1 MRKNVLAMGVAAMIG
16 GLAMTGNAFA
26 MGSTGGTPNDGTVS
40 SVRNVGTSA
49 APLWTAAA
57 TDATAQFLQVNGDHI
72 GQMLVVPYFSA
83 QGNNDT
89 YLNITNTDT
98 VRGKAVKVR
107 FRGAANSDDVF
118 DFQVMM
124 SPGDMWTAAITR
136 NDAGKA
142 VLRTSDKSCTLPYSL
157 SGTEFIL
164 TRVDGKLTEEEK
176 VKQVKE
182 GYVEIINMA
191 DIPPNAAAGTG
202 VTAGGYPNTNAP
214 ATTGVTV
221 NTDNDL
227 YDVIKHVSG
236 VASCATTAFGKRV
249 LDNLAVDP
257 VNEAGARALGL
268 DNPTTGLTASWV
280 ILNTES
286 VNTFSGVA
294 TAIEA
299 RDALDTAAVPGV
311 DAGNVVFYPQT
322 KVDVLVAQG
331 DVSTADALYITGAV
345 GATVWTS
352 ASSQT
357 SVGTLPIVQ
366 PLRWD
371 FPDLSTPYL
380 PDTTAAEQA
389 LGISKALAV
398 DSVANEY
405 VLSPS
410 INANTDWVFSMPTRR
425 YAVAVDYGTAS
436 TYAAR
441 MIYNENVDLF
451 FTPTIGAVAGNVT
464 FQDRKICVRNVKADQ
479 GYYDR
484 EERQP
489 APVVEDVEFG
499 VSPGIPDQAPTEV
512 VLCGEAAVL
521 TFASGADSDNINAGG
536 VSPLRAEVAQGT
548 VTLADGYQ
556 TGWTAVSTGG
566 LGFGLPITGY
576 AAARYEGN
584 GNYGS
589 TWAHRVVRNTV
600 ALP

>member
-16 GLAMTGNAFA
+16 GLAMTGNALA
-26 MGSTGGTPNDGTVS
+26 MGSTGGVPAATATDI
-40 SVRNVGTSA
+40 RNVGVSA
-49 APLWTAAA
+49 APLWTQGA
-57 TDATAQFLQVNGDHI
+57 TDGTATVLQVNGDHI
-72 GQMLVVPYFSA
+72 GHMLVVPYFSA
-83 QGNNDT
+83 QDNNDT

-118 DFQVMM
+118 DFQVLM

-136 NDAGKA
+136 NDDGKA
-142 VLRTSDKSCTLPYSL
+142 ILRTSDKSCTLPSSL

-164 TRVDGKLTEEEK
+164 TRVDGSLATDAK

-191 DIPPNAAAGTG
+191 DIPPTALTGTG
-202 VTAGGYPNTNAP
+202 AATGSYPDTNVP

-221 NTDNDL
+221 NTNNDL
-227 YDVIKHVSG
+227 YDVIKHVNG
-236 VASCATTAFGKRV
+236 VASCGTTTFGRRV

-257 VNEAGARALGL
+257 VNEAAARGLGL

-299 RDALDTAAVPGV
+299 RVAADVAATPGV
-311 DAGNVVFYPQT
+311 DAGNVVFFPQT
-322 KVDVLVAQG
+322 RVNVGVAQG
-331 DVSTADALYITGAV
+331 DVSTADALYITGAA
-345 GATVWTS
+345 GATIWNS
-352 ASSQT
+352 ASSVV
-357 SVGTLPIVQ
+357 SVGTAPIVQ

-371 FPDLSTPYL
+371 FPDLSTPYT
-380 PDTTAAEQA
+380 PGVTAATQA
-389 LGISKALAV
+389 LNVSAALAV

-425 YAVAVDYGTAS
+425 YAVAVDYGVS
-436 TYAAR
+436 PTYTAR
-441 MIYNENVDLF
+441 MIYNANVDDY
-451 FTPTIGAVAGNVT
+451 FTPTVGSVAGNVT
-464 FQDRKICVRNVKADQ
+464 FQDRKICVRNVNADQ

-521 TFASGADSDNINAGG
+521 TFASGADKDNINAGG
-536 VSPLRAEVAQGT
+536 VSTLRAEVAQGT

-556 TGWTAVSTGG
+556 TGWTAVSTTG
-566 LGFGLPITGY
+566 LGRGLPVTGY

-589 TWAHRVVRNTV
+589 TWAHRVVRAVIN
-600 ALP
+600 